1 MAKNL
6 LSHLQTNT
14 LTEGRTFK
22 NSFGGKL
29 YQNGL
34 VLRRPLENAVQA
46 RVAIRKAA
54 EATMVDAL
62 EAIQDFFSDFPI
74 KS

>member
-6 LSHLQTNT
+6 LSHNT

-22 NSFGGKL
+22 NLFGKL

-34 VLRRPLENAVQA
+34 VLRRPLENAVEA